1 MKTTSLF
8 RHGMLVAAIGTFFS
22 TGLTSCSKDETPTT
36 PTVKNIVELA
46 QSDTTLSI
54 LVTAVSRAGLVNTLS
69 TTPNLTVFAPTNAA
83 FRNAGYTQAVI
94 EGLSAA
100 DVTNVLTPILTYHVV
115 AAKVLA
121 ANVPTS
127 DTVKTLNG
135 KNIYASKNAN
145 GVFINGQTVT
155 AADLT
160 ASNGVVHKINGVLI
174 PPTQTIAQIVT
185 GNPNFSTLLAALVA
199 AQDGLVA
206 ALSGPGKFT
215 VFAPDN
221 DAFVTSGITTLSG
234 ITQPQAAT
242 IIKSHVIATNVFAS
256 DLINN
261 STAPTLN
268 GGSQTLTITLPAAV
282 KITGSTNPAS
292 TVTTANVVATNGV
305 VHIIN
310 RVIL

>member
-8 RHGMLVAAIGTFFS
+8 RHGIFVAAIGTIFT
-22 TGLTSCSKDETPTT
+22 TGLSSCSKDETPTT
-36 PTVKNIVELA
+36 PAAKNIVELA
-46 QSDTTLSI
+46 QTDTTLSI
-54 LVTAVSRAGLVNTLS
+54 LVSAVSRAGLVNTLS
-69 TTPNLTVFAPTNAA
+69 TTANLTVFAPTNAA
-83 FRNAGYTQAVI
+83 FRSAGYTQAVI
-94 EGLSAA
+94 DGLSAA

-145 GVFINGQTVT
+145 GVFINGKTVT
-155 AADLT
+155 TADLS

-185 GNPNFSTLLAALVA
+185 GNPSFSTLLAALGA

-268 GGSQTLTITLPAAV
+268 ASQTLTITLPAAV
-282 KITGSTNPAS
+282 KITTSSNPAS